1 MRKNKYQYVD
11 RLILGIKTIL
21 SENRCSFSDE
31 EKVHLA
37 NAIRY
42 LEDSKQIGCE
52 NPIDWSLIFRG
63 IDLLNRVF
71 SNFDNLPNI
80 FWPDTP

>member
-1 MRKNKYQYVD
+1 MREKHNYQYVD
-11 RLILGIKTIL
+11 DLILGMKTIL
-21 SENRCSFSDE
+21 SEKRCSFSDE

-42 LEDSKQIGCE
+42 LEDSKKVGE
-52 NPIDWSLIFRG
+52 VKPIDWSLVFRG

-71 SNFDNLPNI
+71 SNFDDFTNL
-80 FWPDTP
+80 F